1 MWKLCQLSLRYFSRC
16 IRKSNQDPV
25 IHWISFWQKRSQC
38 IWNTRGDLWGPKW
51 YRFWS
56 PREDDHVLLA
66 YICLIHQEL
75 LGPGLGKFRKWRR
88 RSLLCD
94 LVAKTPSSQSR
105 EPGFNPWSGNSIPHA
120 ATESPHA
127 TTNIQW
133 APIKFYKA
141 DLTDWNED
149 YTPLTPRSK

>member
-120 ATESPHA
+120 ATEFECHLKILLDAMKINYSECRNSDPMQS
-127 TTNIQW
+127 N
-133 APIKFYKA
+133 K
-141 DLTDWNED
+141 
-149 YTPLTPRSK
+149 